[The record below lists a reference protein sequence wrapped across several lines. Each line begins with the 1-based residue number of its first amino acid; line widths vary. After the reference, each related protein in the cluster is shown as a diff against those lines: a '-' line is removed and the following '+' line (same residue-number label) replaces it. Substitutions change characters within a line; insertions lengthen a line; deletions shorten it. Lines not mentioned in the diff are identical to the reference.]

1 MPSKKSKQELGK
13 LEGAH
18 EVLTLVALVPEVGEV
33 LHSDRAVDHR
43 EEVPLEDVVEG
54 EVHNGVLF
62 SFFRTDIDL

>member
-1 MPSKKSKQELGK
+1 M
-13 LEGAH
+13 
-18 EVLTLVALVPEVGEV
+18 LVALVPEVGEV